1 ERSIPMK
8 FWNWLVHGEEREKET
23 EFLPAILE
31 VTETPP
37 SPTGRIIMW
46 TLLLLIV
53 VALAWAFLGKINEV
67 AVAPGKVIPSGQAKT
82 VQVKNKGIIKE
93 IRVVEGQVVEE
104 GEVLVLLDPTTTT
117 ADYDSLKK
125 RAAYYKLDIQRL
137 TAELT
142 GQPFVP
148 EEDPDLEAHDLAAEM
163 ALYQSRTNDYQTQ
176 LQSRQDIIEQKSAR
190 LQATQATYE
199 KYQAGLAIAQEKE
212 SRLKALIAESA
223 ISEFQLLEQQNQTIE
238 YSKNAQAELDS
249 INSIRAEIAEA
260 EQNLANVKAS
270 YQKDIMTS
278 LVEAKKEYYSIIES
292 IKKADED
299 ARMATVVAPTAGR
312 VYNLAVHT
320 VGGIVTDAQPLMQI
334 VPDDVPLVFEVYV
347 ENKDIG
353 FVKLDMPVEVKVDS
367 FNFQKYGM
375 IDGKVTEIGADS
387 YKEANDVETYNR
399 FRVVVTPTGKNSI
412 DVMGEEVPLSV
423 GMSVSAEIKI
433 KEKRIVD
440 FFLDPFRKYTSE
452 ALRER

>member
-1 ERSIPMK
+1 MK

-37 SPTGRIIMW
+37 SPTGRLIMW
-46 TLLLLIV
+46 TILTLLV
-53 VALAWAFLGKINEV
+53 VAIAWAFLGKINEV

-93 IRVVEGQVVEE
+93 IRVIEGQEVQE

-125 RAAYYKLDIQRL
+125 RAAYYRLDIQRL
-137 TAELT
+137 TAELS

-148 EEDPDLEAHDLAAEM
+148 EEDPDLEAHDLTAEL
-163 ALYQSRTNDYQTQ
+163 ALYQSRVSDYQTQ
-176 LQSRQDIIEQKSAR
+176 RQSRQDVIDQKVAR

-199 KYQAGLAIAQEKE
+199 RYNEGLKIAQEKE
-212 SRLKALIAESA
+212 ARLKALIEESA

-238 YSKNAQAELDS
+238 YAKNAQAQLDS
-249 INSIRAEIAEA
+249 INSIKAEIAEA
-260 EQNLANVKAS
+260 EQNLANVDAS
-270 YQKDIMTS
+270 YRKDIMNS
-278 LVEAKKEYYSIIES
+278 LVEAKKEYYSITES

-299 ARMATVVAPTAGR
+299 ARMATIVAPASGR
-312 VYNLAVHT
+312 VYNLNVHT

-334 VPDDVPLVFEVYV
+334 VPDDVQLVFEVYA

-353 FVKLDMPVEVKVDS
+353 FVKLGMPVEVKVDS

-375 IDGKVTEIGADS
+375 IDGEVTEIGADS
-387 YKEANDVETYNR
+387 YKEPSDVETYNK

-423 GMSVSAEIKI
+423 GMSVNAEIKI

>member
-1 ERSIPMK
+1 MK

-46 TLLLLIV
+46 TILILLV
-53 VALAWAFLGKINEV
+53 VGLAWAFLGKINEV

-93 IRVVEGQVVEE
+93 IRVVEGQQVEE

-142 GQPFVP
+142 GQPFIP

-176 LQSRQDIIEQKSAR
+176 SQSRQDIIEQKRAR

-238 YSKNAQAELDS
+238 YAKNAQAELDS
-249 INSIRAEIAEA
+249 INSIQAEIAEA
-260 EQNLANVKAS
+260 EQNLANVHAS
-270 YQKDIMTS
+270 YQKDIMTA

-299 ARMATVVAPTAGR
+299 ARMATVVAPTSGR
-312 VYNLAVHT
+312 VYNLSIHT

-334 VPDDVPLVFEVYV
+334 VPEDVKLEFEVYAD
-347 ENKDIG
+347 NKDIG
-353 FVKLDMPVEVKVDS
+353 FIKVGQTGEVKVET
-367 FNFQKYGM
+367 FNFQKFGM
-375 IDGKVTEIGADS
+375 IDATVKEVSADAVNDAS
-387 YKEANDVETYNR
+387 DVEKNKR
-399 FRVVVTPTGKNSI
+399 FKLILTPSGKDTI
-412 DVMGEEVPLSV
+412 DVFGEEVPLAV
-423 GMSVSAEIKI
+423 GMNVSAEIKI

-440 FFLDPFRKYTSE
+440 FFLDPFRQYTSE

>member
-1 ERSIPMK
+1 
-8 FWNWLVHGEEREKET
+8 
-23 EFLPAILE
+23 
-31 VTETPP
+31 
-37 SPTGRIIMW
+37 MW
-46 TLLLLIV
+46 TILILLV
-53 VALAWAFLGKINEV
+53 VGIAWAFLGKINEV

-93 IRVVEGQVVEE
+93 ILVEE
-104 GEVLVLLDPTTTT
+104 GDKVEEGDILVVLDPTTTT

-125 RAAYYKLDIQRL
+125 RAAYYNLDIQRL

-142 GQPFVP
+142 GTPFVP
-148 EEDPDLEAHDLAAEM
+148 EEDPDLEPHDLAAEM
-163 ALYQSRTNDYQTQ
+163 ALYQSRTRDYQTQ
-176 LQSRQDIIEQKSAR
+176 MQSRQDVIAQKQAR
-190 LQATQATYE
+190 LQATMATFE
-199 KYQAGLAIAQEKE
+199 KYNEGLKIAQEKE
-212 SRLKALIAESA
+212 ARLRSLIEESA

-238 YSKNAQAELDS
+238 YAQNAQAELDS
-249 INSIRAEIAEA
+249 INSIQAEIAEA
-260 EQNLANVKAS
+260 EQNLANVSAS

-278 LVEAKKEYYSIIES
+278 LVEAKKEYYSLVES

-299 ARMATVVAPTAGR
+299 ARMATIVAPTSGR
-312 VYNLAVHT
+312 VYSLNVHT

-334 VPDDVPLVFEVYV
+334 VPDDVKLVFEVYV

-353 FVKLDMPVEVKVDS
+353 FVKIGMPVEVKVDS

-375 IDGKVTEIGADS
+375 IDGTVTEIGADS
-387 YKEANDVETYNR
+387 YKDPSDQQTYNK
-399 FRVVVTPTGKNSI
+399 FKVVVTPVGKNSI

-433 KEKRIVD
+433 KEKRIID

>member
-1 ERSIPMK
+1 MK

-37 SPTGRIIMW
+37 SPTGRVILW
-46 TLLLLIV
+46 TILILLV
-53 VALAWAFLGKINEV
+53 VGIAWAFLGKINEV

-93 IRVVEGQVVEE
+93 IRVIEGQDVQE
-104 GEVLVLLDPTTTT
+104 GEVLVVLDPTTTS

-137 TAELT
+137 TAELSGT
-142 GQPFVP
+142 PFIP
-148 EEDPDLEAHDLAAEM
+148 EEDPDLEAHDLQAEM

-176 LQSRQDIIEQKSAR
+176 RQSRQDIIEQKRAR

-199 KYQAGLAIAQEKE
+199 KYNEGLKIAQEKE
-212 SRLKALIAESA
+212 SRLKTLIAESA

-238 YSKNAQAELDS
+238 YAKNAQAELDS
-249 INSIRAEIAEA
+249 INSIQAEIAEA
-260 EQNLANVKAS
+260 EQNLANVDAS
-270 YQKDIMTS
+270 YRKDIMTS

-299 ARMATVVAPTAGR
+299 SRMATIVAPTSGR

-320 VGGIVTDAQPLMQI
+320 VGGIVTDAQALMQI
-334 VPDDVPLVFEVYV
+334 
-347 ENKDIG
+347 NKDIG
-353 FVKLDMPVEVKVDS
+353 FIKVGQTAEVKVET
-367 FNFQKYGM
+367 FNFQKFGM
-375 IDGKVTEIGADS
+375 VDATVKEVSADAVNESSDQEKYKRFKLILTPSGKDT
-387 YKEANDVETYNR
+387 
-399 FRVVVTPTGKNSI
+399 I
-412 DVMGEEVPLSV
+412 DVFGEEVPLAV
-423 GMSVSAEIKI
+423 GMNVSAEIKI

-440 FFLDPFRKYTSE
+440 FFLDPFRQYTSE